1 MKKLFALSLIL
12 MSTLPALAY
21 VRDDTDTGWG
31 LGGTILFFAILF
43 IWMIIELKNQ
53 DKK

>member
-1 MKKLFALSLIL
+1 MKKILTLALIL

-21 VRDDTDTGWG
+21 VRDDTDSG
-31 LGGTILFFAILF
+31 LGFGGTILFFAILF

>member
-31 LGGTILFFAILF
+31 VRWNNYFFCY
-43 IWMIIELKNQ
+43 IIYLDDNRAKEPR
-53 DKK
+53 